1 MNTPSGYLSGS
12 AVPPATPN
20 SARLG
25 RTLAWLCLLVTLAGL
40 FSGCARMKQYSL
52 DSWDGPLPMH
62 DLRYVQSD
70 P

>member
-1 MNTPSGYLSGS
+1 MNTQSGDLAGG
-12 AVPPATPN
+12 AVTPAPPN
-20 SARLG
+20 STRLG
-25 RTLAWLCLLVTLAGL
+25 RTLASLCLLMTAVGL

-52 DSWDGPLPMH
+52 DSWNGPLPMH